1 MAASAAWVD
10 RLNQALKRVPVLP
23 LYFVALVPAALM
35 FQQALSGTGGP
46 DPVRALEHGLGLDAF
61 KFMIASLLVTPLR
74 ERTGINFLRFRRMI
88 GLTAFFYAM
97 LHFGVWLVFD
107 RQLQWAAIGADLVK
121 RPYIIVGMIALVL
134 LVPLALTSNNTMV
147 ARLGAMR
154 WRWLHMLAYPAAA
167 AIALHYLWLVK
178 SWTAQPLAYA
188 AITALLLSYR
198 LLPKPRPQ
206 RARNGAP
213 ARRASLAE

>member
-1 MAASAAWVD
+1 MAI
-10 RLNQALKRVPVLP
+10 
-23 LYFVALVPAALM
+23 
-35 FQQALSGTGGP
+35 
-46 DPVRALEHGLGLDAF
+46 DAF

-74 ERTGINFLRFRRMI
+74 ERTGINLLRFRRMI

>member
-1 MAASAAWVD
+1 
-10 RLNQALKRVPVLP
+10 
-23 LYFVALVPAALM
+23 
-35 FQQALSGTGGP
+35 
-46 DPVRALEHGLGLDAF
+46 
-61 KFMIASLLVTPLR
+61 
-74 ERTGINFLRFRRMI
+74 
-88 GLTAFFYAM
+88 
-97 LHFGVWLVFD
+97 
-107 RQLQWAAIGADLVK
+107 
-121 RPYIIVGMIALVL
+121 
-134 LVPLALTSNNTMV
+134 MV